1 MAVDA
6 PLRSRFFWR
15 IALMLNRQGSN
26 SHYIEMA
33 DGARLHLRSWPHRQ
47 DPSWDDAIVFLHGF
61 GEGSF
66 VWDDVIARSA
76 GHTACIA
83 LDLRGHGDS
92 DRAIDGKYDA
102 ALYTS
107 DLVAVVKQLGIRRL
121 VIVGHSMGAD
131 VAIRASAELE
141 SRLAG
146 LVVVDYGPESN
157 EAGRRR
163 VREDF
168 ENSLRA
174 YASAAD
180 YQRYLASTRFL
191 SSPKSLAHFALHA
204 TRKGEDNFFYLK
216 ADSALT
222 NGLKDRDPQALWT
235 LLGNIACP
243 TLLVRGTGSA
253 VLSLAT
259 AHRMAS
265 SMQRCTLKQVDIA
278 GHAVMLDNPEGF
290 AAAVMPFLAQYSRA
304 PIVQQLERRCPRSD
318 EAVLVR

>member
-1 MAVDA
+1 
-6 PLRSRFFWR
+6 
-15 IALMLNRQGSN
+15 MLNKQEGVSR
-26 SHYIEMA
+26 YIEMA

-47 DPSWDDAIVFLHGF
+47 DPGWDEAIVFLHGF
-61 GEGSF
+61 GEGGF
-66 VWDDVIARSA
+66 VWDDVISRRV
-76 GHTACIA
+76 GHTPCMA

-92 DRAIDGKYDA
+92 DRAMDGKYDA
-102 ALYTS
+102 ALFTS
-107 DLVAVVKQLGIRRL
+107 DLVAVVKKLGIRRL

-131 VAIRASAELE
+131 VAIRASAELH

-146 LVVVDYGPESN
+146 LVVVDYGPETN
-157 EAGRRR
+157 EEGRRR

-168 ENSLRA
+168 ESSLRA

-180 YQRYLASTRFL
+180 YQRYLASKRFL
-191 SSPKSLAHFALHA
+191 SSPQSLAHFALHA
-204 TRKGEDNFFYLK
+204 TRKGADDFFYLK

-222 NGLKDRDPQALWT
+222 NGLTDRDPQALWT
-235 LLGNIACP
+235 LLGKIACP

-278 GHAVMLDNPEGF
+278 GHAVMLDNPDGF
-290 AAAVMPFLAQYSRA
+290 AAAVMPFLAQYARA
-304 PIVQQLERRCPRSD
+304 PLVQQPEWRCPLGD
-318 EAVLVR
+318 EAALLR